1 MAQTPNWTNQLLTQ
15 LVKFRVAR
23 RHFHAHLSVKLC
35 LLGGHMTT
43 LKGEEIDYSGTPL
56 NKGGLVASVGVDHQ
70 AILQRLPKWDP
81 EKQ

>member
-1 MAQTPNWTNQLLTQ
+1 M
-15 LVKFRVAR
+15 
-23 RHFHAHLSVKLC
+23 KLC